1 MEQQEPITIDN
12 VKPRKSIVVNML
24 FGFLSW
30 ILPGILVF
38 FSTPIIVKTLGT
50 KEYGIYALIFGF
62 ISYSLSFTIGK
73 AVTKYVAEYKPS
85 GDHKKINDVISA
97 TFFLSILI
105 GAAAALILSGA
116 AGWLVRHVFEID
128 LSAQQKSIESFYL
141 AAAVLLFY
149 MLWQVF
155 SSVVTG
161 LHRFDIY
168 SYITTLYGVMLA
180 GGNIAL
186 ALLGYGLVALFWWS
200 LATNLA
206 IGLIAYAF
214 ARSLYPEM
222 RLRLWFQRETLY
234 LVMKFSSGVIL
245 AQIFANILL
254 LFERG
259 IITRYLGAENLTYYV
274 IPMTLAIYIQ
284 SFVGSFMIV
293 VFPIASELGHR
304 QQEKQIVLYERTMKF
319 AVTMVAFIAVTMIT
333 ASRLFLTN
341 WVGEVIAENSTPIMV
356 LQVLIF
362 SLMTIGAI
370 SWQLAEGLGHPNYNA
385 LQSFVWMA
393 IGGVLMIIFISW
405 WGNFGVALGRLAG
418 VLAIPFSI
426 LYVEH
431 WLLGKTLW
439 GFWVKLLSVV
449 FAAAITAGLVE
460 WGIYY
465 ALPGSWLTLIAGG
478 TAGLLAFGGML
489 FILGWYTPYEKQL
502 LVRLKPWA
510 REA

>member
-1 MEQQEPITIDN
+1 MEQQEPIDIDHT
-12 VKPRKSIVVNML
+12 KPRKSIVVNML

-38 FSTPIIVKTLGT
+38 FSTPIIVKALGT

-85 GDHKKINDVISA
+85 DDHKKINDVISA

-105 GAAAALILSGA
+105 GVAAALILSGA

-128 LSAQQKSIESFYL
+128 ISAQEKSIESFYL
-141 AAAVLLFY
+141 AASVLLVY

-161 LHRFDIY
+161 LHRFDVY
-168 SYITTLYGVMLA
+168 SYITTLYGVFLA

-186 ALLGYGLVALFWWS
+186 ALMGYGLVALFWWS
-200 LATNLA
+200 LATNVF
-206 IGLIAYAF
+206 ICVVSYFF
-214 ARSLYPEM
+214 ARALYPEM
-222 RLRLWFQRETLY
+222 RLSLWFHRETLL
-234 LVMKFSSGVIL
+234 LVVKFSSGVIL
-245 AQIFANILL
+245 AQVFANILL

-259 IITRYLGAENLTYYV
+259 IITRYLGPENLTYYV

-293 VFPIASELGHR
+293 VFPIASELGH
-304 QQEKQIVLYERTMKF
+304 QKEKQIVLYERTMKF

-341 WVGEVIAENSTPIMV
+341 WVGDVIADNSTPIMV
-356 LQVLIF
+356 IQVLIF
-362 SLMTIGAI
+362 SLMTVGAI

-393 IGGVLMIIFISW
+393 IGGVLMIVFIFW

-418 VLAIPFSI
+418 VLAIPLSI

-449 FAAAITAGLVE
+449 FAAALIAGAIE
-460 WGIYY
+460 WFLFY
-465 ALPGSWLTLIAGG
+465 ALPGSWLTLMAGG

-489 FILGWYTPYEKQL
+489 FLLGWYTPYEKQL
-502 LVRLKPWA
+502 LTRFRPRA